1 MSQIKIT
8 IFILILLLFS
18 CATRETVEQREL
30 RLIREQI
37 HEINKELDRRA
48 RRVRK

>member
-1 MSQIKIT
+1 MKLLT
-8 IFILILLLFS
+8 ILTIAILAKS

-48 RRVRK
+48 KRGKR

>member
-1 MSQIKIT
+1 MKLLTIIT
-8 IFILILLLFS
+8 IAILAKS

-48 RRVRK
+48 RKVRK

>member
-1 MSQIKIT
+1 MKLAII
-8 IFILILLLFS
+8 ILIAILAKS

-48 RRVRK
+48 KRGRK